1 LVRLLTAIAAL
12 VLLASCSVETPA
24 EQQSPSA
31 AASQYRSPRVG
42 ATPSSIPTT
51 AIGFSQA
58 WPNFKPRSV
67 DSTTWV
73 EVSIAPDGSVAFGEA
88 LAKAPPHAELGPAIM
103 DRRTGNIT
111 VIRAFT
117 NPNAQV
123 VWIVGDATWVVWV
136 EGSLQPTF
144 ADWVLY
150 SFNRQNGQIR
160 TLAAASKPYQNT
172 PWVFPSMSNGAIV
185 WSAIEGV
192 DGVEHVYAINADGT
206 NLRMLQANA
215 VGPQITWPWVVY
227 DSISLAPSARGTL
240 VRENLQTGETQ
251 SIKGPV
257 DVSYYAYDGEAL
269 AWISADS
276 TGVFLQSPVTDA
288 PRQLFAGEHL
298 QFISLDQRL
307 VGWGQSQGA
316 FAFDRRLRIVVQLSN
331 LHLAYP
337 AISAQAIDW
346 PYQPNPNATDAF
358 SGAVYELGDVSQLP

>member
-1 LVRLLTAIAAL
+1 MVRLFTTIAAL
-12 VLLASCSVETPA
+12 VLVASCSLETPG

-31 AASQYRSPRVG
+31 AASQHPSPGVG
-42 ATPSSIPTT
+42 TTPSSIPTT

-58 WPNFKPRSV
+58 WPNFKPRAI
-67 DSTTWV
+67 DPTTWV
-73 EVSIAPDGSVAFGEA
+73 EVSIASDGSVAFGEA
-88 LAKAPPHAELGPAIM
+88 LNQAPPHAELGPAIM

-111 VIRAFT
+111 VIRPFT

-144 ADWVLY
+144 ADWVIY
-150 SFNRQNGQIR
+150 SYNRQNGQIR
-160 TLAAASKPYQNT
+160 TLAAAPKPFQNT
-172 PWVFPSMSNGAIV
+172 PWVFPSMSNGVIV
-185 WSAIEGV
+185 WSAIESI
-192 DGVEHVYAINADGT
+192 DGVERVYAINADGT

-227 DSISLAPSARGTL
+227 DSISLAPSAHATL
-240 VRENLQTGETQ
+240 DRENLQTGETQ
-251 SIKGPV
+251 SIKGPA

-276 TGVFLQSPVTDA
+276 TGVFLQSPVTGG
-288 PRQLFAGEHL
+288 PRQLFAGSHL
-298 QFISLDQRL
+298 QFVSLSERL

-316 FAFDRRLRIVVQLSN
+316 FAFDRKLGIVVQLSN

-337 AISAQAIDW
+337 AISPQAIDW
-346 PYQPNPNATDAF
+346 AYQPNPNATNPF